1 MHLEHLFQ
9 WLYETGVL
17 SEIGNYHHIFLYLE
31 SSMPTI
37 QKKLITLITWVS
49 KANLTL
55 KLNMYVIHL
64 TQWPAHGNTLWT
76 LTLCPWLS
84 CYLAP
89 LQWQQ
94 YGLQGHPLTPTL
106 SSQTRSIEGPS
117 SECSSLYDSPPKTG
131 DYSLLNST
139 YSLLPL
145 PSPLQAVDA

>member
-17 SEIGNYHHIFLYLE
+17 WEIGNYHHIFLYLE

-76 LTLCPWLS
+76 LALCPWLS

-94 YGLQGHPLTPTL
+94 YGLQGHPLAPTL
-106 SSQTRSIEGPS
+106 SSQTRSIERPS
-117 SECSSLYDSPPKTG
+117 HAHLCMIPPTRWNRWLF
-131 DYSLLNST
+131 SFNST